1 MKLLRVGEQGKEK
14 PAALDK
20 AGKIRDLSQYVID
33 FNPSTLNFETLEKLK
48 KINLDSLPEVSS
60 SARIGSCI
68 AKPGKFLAIGLNYS
82 DHAAETN
89 AEIPKE
95 PIVFNK
101 AANCMVGPND
111 NIILPKHSKKL
122 DWEIEIA
129 FVIGKTTK
137 YVDEKNAPN
146 HILGYCI
153 VNDISEREWQIER
166 GGTWDKG
173 KSGDT
178 FGPTGPYLVTH
189 DELKDVQNLSMS
201 LDIDGKRMQTG
212 NTGKMIFNM
221 NFILSYLSN
230 FMSLQPGDIVTTG
243 TPPGLGAGMNPK
255 QFLKVGNKL
264 NLKIEQLG
272 EQNLVVIAEK

>member
-1 MKLLRVGEQGKEK
+1 MKLLRVGEFGKEK

-20 AGKIRDLSQYVID
+20 NGKIRDLSKHIKD
-33 FNPSTLNFETLEKLK
+33 FDNSTLNFSTLETLK
-48 KINLDSLPEVSS
+48 KVNLETLPEVTSS
-60 SARIGSCI
+60 TRIGSCI
-68 AKPGKFLAIGLNYS
+68 AKPGKFLAVGLNYS

-95 PIVFNK
+95 PIIFNK

-111 NIILPKHSKKL
+111 NIILPKASKKL

-129 FVIGKTTK
+129 FVIGKNTK
-137 YVDEKNAPN
+137 YISEKEASD
-146 HILGYCI
+146 HILGYCM

-166 GGTWDKG
+166 GGLWDKG

-178 FGPTGPYLVTH
+178 FGPTGPYLVTK

-212 NTGKMIFNM
+212 NTNKMIFNM

-243 TPPGLGAGMNPK
+243 TPPGVGMGMKPAK
-255 QFLKVGNKL
+255 YLQVGNKL
-264 NLKIEQLG
+264 KLNIEGLG
-272 EQNLVVIAEK
+272 EQNSQIVGE

>member
-1 MKLLRVGEQGKEK
+1 MKLLRVGEFGKEK

-20 AGKIRDLSQYVID
+20 NGKIRDLSKHIKD
-33 FNPSTLNFETLEKLK
+33 FDPSTLNFSTLETLK
-48 KINLDSLPEVSS
+48 KVNLETLPEVTS

-68 AKPGKFLAIGLNYS
+68 AKPGKFLAVGLNYS

-95 PIVFNK
+95 PIIFNK

-111 NIILPKHSKKL
+111 NIILPKASKKL

-129 FVIGKTTK
+129 FVVGKNTK
-137 YVDEKNAPN
+137 YISEKEAPD
-146 HILGYCI
+146 HILGYCM

-166 GGTWDKG
+166 GGLWDKG

-178 FGPTGPYLVTH
+178 FGPTGPYLVTK

-212 NTGKMIFNM
+212 NTNKMIFDM

-243 TPPGLGAGMNPK
+243 TPPGVGMAMKPAK
-255 QFLKVGNKL
+255 YLQVGNKL
-264 NLKIEQLG
+264 KLNIEGLG
-272 EQNLVVIAEK
+272 EQNSQIVGE

>member
-1 MKLLRVGEQGKEK
+1 MKLLRVGEFGKEK

-20 AGKIRDLSQYVID
+20 NGKIRDLSKHIKD
-33 FNPSTLNFETLEKLK
+33 FDPSTLNFSILETLK
-48 KINLDSLPEVSS
+48 KVNLETLPEVTSS
-60 SARIGSCI
+60 TRIGSCI
-68 AKPGKFLAIGLNYS
+68 AKPGKFLAVGLNYS

-95 PIVFNK
+95 PIIFNK

-111 NIILPKHSKKL
+111 NIILPKASKKL

-129 FVIGKTTK
+129 FVVGKNTK
-137 YVDEKNAPN
+137 YITEKEAPD
-146 HILGYCI
+146 HILGYCM

-166 GGTWDKG
+166 GGLWDKG

-178 FGPTGPYLVTH
+178 FGPTGPYLVTK

-212 NTGKMIFNM
+212 NTNKMIFNM

-243 TPPGLGAGMNPK
+243 TPPGVGMAMKPAK
-255 QFLKVGNKL
+255 YLQVGNKL
-264 NLKIEQLG
+264 KLNIEGLG
-272 EQNLVVIAEK
+272 EQNSEIIAE

>member
-1 MKLLRVGEQGKEK
+1 MKLLRVGEFGKEK
-14 PAALDK
+14 PAALGKD
-20 AGKIRDLSQYVID
+20 GKIRDLSQHVLD
-33 FNPSTLNFETLEKLK
+33 LNPSTLNFETLEKLK
-48 KINLDSLPEVSS
+48 KLDLDALPEVLSS
-60 SARIGSCI
+60 TRIGSCI
-68 AKPGKFLAIGLNYS
+68 ARPGKFLAIGLNYS

-95 PIVFNK
+95 PILFNK
-101 AANCMVGPND
+101 ASNCIVGPND
-111 NIILPKHSKKL
+111 NVILPKLSKKL
-122 DWEIEIA
+122 DWEVEIA
-129 FVIGKTTK
+129 FVVGKNTK
-137 YVDEKNAPN
+137 YVSEKDAPN
-146 HILGYCI
+146 HILGYCM

-166 GGTWDKG
+166 GGLWDKG

-178 FGPTGPYLVTH
+178 FGPTGPYLVTK

-212 NTGKMIFNM
+212 NTNKMIFNM

-243 TPPGLGAGMNPK
+243 TPPGVGMGMNPN

-264 NLKIEQLG
+264 KINIEHLG
-272 EQNLVVIAEK
+272 EQNSTIVAE

>member
-1 MKLLRVGEQGKEK
+1 MKLLRVGQIGKEK

-20 AGKIRDLSQYVID
+20 SGKIRDLSQHVFD

-48 KINLDSLPEVSS
+48 KINLESLPEVPSS
-60 SARIGSCI
+60 TRIGSCI
-68 AKPGKFLAIGLNYS
+68 ARPGKFLAIGLNYS

-89 AEIPKE
+89 TEIPKE

-101 AANCMVGPND
+101 ASNCMVGPND
-111 NIILPKHSKKL
+111 NIILPKLSKKL
-122 DWEIEIA
+122 DWEVEIG
-129 FVIGKTTK
+129 FVVGKNTK
-137 YVDEKNAPN
+137 YISEKDAPN

-166 GGTWDKG
+166 GGLWDKG

-178 FGPTGPYLVTH
+178 FGPTGPYLITK
-189 DELKDVQNLSMS
+189 DELENVQNLAMS

-212 NTGKMIFNM
+212 NTNKMIFNM

-243 TPPGLGAGMNPK
+243 TPPGVGMAMNPK
-255 QFLKVGNKL
+255 LFLKSGNKL
-264 NLKIEQLG
+264 KLNIEHLG
-272 EQNLVVIAEK
+272 EQNSTVVAE

>member
-1 MKLLRVGEQGKEK
+1 MKLLRVGQIEKEK

-20 AGKIRDLSQYVID
+20 SGKIRDLSQHVFD

-48 KINLDSLPEVSS
+48 KINLESLPEVPSS
-60 SARIGSCI
+60 TRIGSCI
-68 AKPGKFLAIGLNYS
+68 ARPGKFLAIGLNYS

-89 AEIPKE
+89 TEIPKE

-101 AANCMVGPND
+101 ASNCMVGPND
-111 NIILPKHSKKL
+111 NIILPKLSKKL
-122 DWEIEIA
+122 DWEVEIG
-129 FVIGKTTK
+129 FVVGKNTK
-137 YVDEKNAPN
+137 YISEKDAPN

-166 GGTWDKG
+166 GGLWDKG

-178 FGPTGPYLVTH
+178 FGPTGPYLITK
-189 DELKDVQNLSMS
+189 DELENVQNLSMS

-212 NTGKMIFNM
+212 NTNKMIFNM

-243 TPPGLGAGMNPK
+243 TPPGVGMGMNPK
-255 QFLKVGNKL
+255 LFLKAGNKL
-264 NLKIEQLG
+264 KLNIEHLG
-272 EQNLVVIAEK
+272 EQNSTVVAE